1 MKLSTLALLLG
12 LGLGLPQIYG
22 LLKPT
27 KFREAVRKFPRSE
40 PWGYA
45 LMLLGTA
52 WFLWNLQQENISDF
66 AAYKK
71 SMLIGFAAVGV
82 ATCIYVR
89 DFLAVRGL
97 AIVYLLL
104 AKLMVDT
111 ARWEDTEW
119 RLVIVS
125 WAYLLVI
132 AGMWLT
138 VSPWRLRDFLNWGT
152 ATEQR
157 VRLGCGVRLMF
168 GLFVVVLALAVFRP
182 VELKAGHQVEPGQSL
197 DR

>member
-157 VRLGCGVRLMF
+157 VRLGCGLRLMF

-182 VELKAGHQVEPGQSL
+182 VELKAGQQVEPGQSL